1 MGKYDNIINMPY
13 PPKNKKAVI
22 KPEDRAAQFS
32 SFKALNG
39 FDEAIDEEIR
49 IYEENEESD

>member
-1 MGKYDNIINMPY
+1 MGKYDDIINLPY
-13 PPKNKKAVI
+13 PPKNKKTVL

-39 FDEAIDEEIR
+39 FDEAIDEENR
-49 IYEENEESD
+49 INVDNKESD